1 MRRSSQRARSG
12 RQWQVSAGSFIR
24 LEGIK
29 TSDCLNAKR
38 NSGTS
43 GKALGLSVS
52 RTRLVSHSSELGS
65 GVSCS
70 ARRVGSASF
79 VTLSQQARLLRGHGT
94 RFSLLP
100 SCVKTQYRP
109 CEQLAGPRLSLPAWV
124 EAFGITAEGHVREK
138 QRGELYVL
146 GNPDPTIRCPP
157 CAGRRC
163 RAPGS
168 TSRALLRVETPSR
181 AERREDA
188 AVPLGP
194 TKGLLKLSYAYKA

>member
-12 RQWQVSAGSFIR
+12 RQWQVSAGSFIQ

-29 TSDCLNAKR
+29 TSDCLSSKR

-52 RTRLVSHSSELGS
+52 RTRLVSHSSKLGS

-109 CEQLAGPRLSLPAWV
+109 REQLAGPRLSLPVWV
-124 EAFGITAEGHVREK
+124 EAFGITAEGHVRETLNAVSFTSWEILIRRFGARRV
-138 QRGELYVL
+138 QDAGVGCQGARRGLSVVW
-146 GNPDPTIRCPP
+146 RH
-157 CAGRRC
+157 
-163 RAPGS
+163 
-168 TSRALLRVETPSR
+168 RV
-181 AERREDA
+181 
-188 AVPLGP
+188 GP
-194 TKGLLKLSYAYKA
+194 RDGKTLQCLWDRPRVC